1 MKEPRTKEH
10 AVVAD
15 CRGSATSSSTKN
27 IPSAALFSLSF
38 PIKDRSTPVAM
49 GWLTHLTTGNKK
61 NDESSVVVEDENSS
75 RRPDYMVQDIDAST
89 YQQNTVASTQ
99 RAGVLSSSQPALMNM
114 NQQQQQNKGLNNGEI
129 NPSASETATCGQR
142 FCSEIHP
149 CRNNWFQV
157 KDPVNGRIIDIP
169 ESFAPASCRALWYKL
184 FYCTLCVGTIVYTII
199 EYDYNKGFYFAYLTY
214 WGAIFCCGY
223 SILSLFNTVFASRTG
238 QPGPDGTVSCRIRT
252 TWILFALS
260 AQTSFVTMILF
271 WALQFDPADAVI
283 YSTIVPHG
291 VLFIFTV
298 IDGLYVNR
306 IPLRLMHWYG
316 FILPFD
322 IAYITWTIIQSFFD
336 IENPAYDTDPTTND
350 DAIYAGVL
358 EWSNDWTTALFW
370 SLITIFVIGPLLYIL
385 LWTMSFGNFCC
396 VRCGSKGTT
405 DSRKY
410 VDSVDPYDTRPT
422 VADVEEGS
430 IFAGWK

>member
-1 MKEPRTKEH
+1 
-10 AVVAD
+10 
-15 CRGSATSSSTKN
+15 
-27 IPSAALFSLSF
+27 
-38 PIKDRSTPVAM
+38 M
-49 GWLTHLTTGNKK
+49 GWLKNLTTGNK

-75 RRPDYMVQDIDAST
+75 RRPDYMVSDIDAST
-89 YQQNTVASTQ
+89 YPPNTVASTQ
-99 RAGVLSSSQPALMNM
+99 RAGVPMTQPALINNHH
-114 NQQQQQNKGLNNGEI
+114 NQQQPQRGGQNGYGDVNSQPSDVTCYQRFRSEI
-129 NPSASETATCGQR
+129 NP
-142 FCSEIHP
+142 
-149 CRNNWFQV
+149 CRGNWFHV

-169 ESFAPASCRALWYKL
+169 ESFAPPSCRALLYKL

-199 EYDYNKGFYFAYLTY
+199 DYDYNKGFYFAYLTY
-214 WGAIFCCGY
+214 CGAIFCCFY
-223 SILSLFNTVFASRTG
+223 SMLSLFNTVFASRTG
-238 QPGPDGTVSCRIRT
+238 QPRPDATVSCRIRT

-271 WALQFDPADAVI
+271 WALQFDPADSVT
-283 YSTIVPHG
+283 YSTVVPHG

-306 IPLRLMHWYG
+306 IPLRLMHWFG

-322 IAYITWTIIQSFFD
+322 IAYMVWTIIQSFFD
-336 IENPAYDTDPTTND
+336 VENPAHDNDPTTND

-370 SLITIFVIGPLLYIL
+370 SLITVFVIGPLLYIL
-385 LWTMSFGNFCC
+385 LWTMSFGNVCC
-396 VRCGSKGTT
+396 VRCGSKTAA
-405 DSRKY
+405 DSRRY
-410 VDSVDPYDTRPT
+410 IDSIDPYDTRPT